1 MPQTRESLSSRT
13 NRRFLE
19 GSSSGASSFG
29 SASVGGVGSRVR
41 LGAVDGGD
49 LSVCSCLEGLDGL
62 DGLDGF
68 AFGAGLAFG
77 VRFLAMHWRTMERMR
92 WKVWRRAE
100 SHPILR
106 EKATQ
111 ERSLPIPRVAATT
124 NAVESRRKACKTRE
138 EPKGRELESID
149 EKHTTMRIEL
159 PMEWVWRRERANWL
173 PADEF
178 AAPPNRFYLSE
189 NADISTRRLPL
200 TPKHSP
206 DSCDG
211 SNASSCSE

>member
-1 MPQTRESLSSRT
+1 MSQTLESLSSRT

-19 GSSSGASSFG
+19 GRSSGASSFG
-29 SASVGGVGSRVR
+29 SVSVGGEGSRVR
-41 LGAVDGGD
+41 LGEVDGGD
-49 LSVCSCLEGLDGL
+49 LSVCCCLEGLE
-62 DGLDGF
+62 GF

-77 VRFLAMHWRTMERMR
+77 VRFLVMHWRTMERMR

-106 EKATQ
+106 EKAMQ

-124 NAVESRRKACKTRE
+124 NAVESRRRACKTRE

-159 PMEWVWRRERANWL
+159 PMERVWRRGRANWL
-173 PADEF
+173 PADAF
-178 AAPPNRFYLSE
+178 AAPPNRFYFSE
-189 NADISTRRLPL
+189 NVDISTRRLPL